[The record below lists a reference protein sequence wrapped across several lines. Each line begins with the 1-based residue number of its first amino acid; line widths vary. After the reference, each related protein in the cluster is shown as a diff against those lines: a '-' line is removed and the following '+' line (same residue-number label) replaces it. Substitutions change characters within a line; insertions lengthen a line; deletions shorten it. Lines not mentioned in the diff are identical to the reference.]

1 MIKKSETDLS
11 VDDYLGNYSAI
22 SDSAH
27 LSLHSQRYNFACS
40 FIKSA
45 DTVLDM
51 GCGEGFGTDIL
62 AGKAKKAVGVD
73 YHEMVVNQ
81 ARQKYGTKRDNISFM
96 SGDCYQLRFDS
107 PFDVV
112 CAFDLIE
119 HLPDDVLFIKKM
131 SEVLKKNG
139 TLILSTPNKLIHM
152 LQLGKIYEFHQKEYF
167 HSEIIDLVKARFSN
181 IEVYVQ
187 DPGSLYDSVGLDT
200 ILKYRLSARLPIS
213 LKKHIKSLARL
224 IGTGKGAAEER
235 QHRIIKP
242 VSGTDLVTCS
252 DFVIIAR
259 NGQ

>member
-1 MIKKSETDLS
+1 MIKKNEPELS

-40 FIKSA
+40 HIKAS

-81 ARQKYGTKRDNISFM
+81 ARKKYGAKKNNISFM
-96 SGDCYQLRFDS
+96 SGDCYQLKFDS

-119 HLPDDVLFIKKM
+119 HLPDDALFIKKM
-131 SEVLKKNG
+131 SEVMKKNG

-167 HSEIIDLVKARFSN
+167 HSEIIDLVRTCFSN

-187 DPGSLYDSVGLDT
+187 DPGSLYESVGLDT
-200 ILKYRLSARLPIS
+200 ILKYRISARLPIS
-213 LKKHIKSLARL
+213 LKKHLKSLSRL
-224 IGTGKGAAEER
+224 IGTGKGETEDR
-235 QHRIIKP
+235 HHQIVMPKND
-242 VSGTDLVTCS
+242 TDLVTCS